1 MIARRV
7 FRLTTAAALAV
18 SAVGLGLGVGAASA
32 ATAAPASSSFPCSA
46 SGTGPTL
53 GAAQAAA
60 TQELR
65 GDYTVLAGISLSYD
79 TQNPDGSWY
88 AVVSARCGNPR

>member
-7 FRLTTAAALAV
+7 FRLAIAAALAA
-18 SAVGLGLGVGAASA
+18 SAVGLGVGAASA
-32 ATAAPASSSFPCSA
+32 ATVASASSSFPCSA

-53 GAAQAAA
+53 GAAESAA
-60 TQELR
+60 TVELR
-65 GDYTVLAGISLSYD
+65 GDYTVLSGITLAYD

>member
-1 MIARRV
+1 VIARRV
-7 FRLTTAAALAV
+7 FRLTTAAALAA
-18 SAVGLGLGVGAASA
+18 SAVGMGVGAATA

-53 GAAQAAA
+53 GAAQSVA
-60 TQELR
+60 TTELR
-65 GDYTVLAGISLSYD
+65 GDYTVLSGISLAYD